1 MLLMA
6 IKVLIKAINYSKVIN
21 DTIDAVYQ
29 VQSENLNVI
38 ASTMFPLSLSSIII
52 KTKENYQ
59 MFFNQ
64 LKLICYIQLVE
75 SYKSMSNVT
84 ICYSSLKKSK

>member
-1 MLLMA
+1 M
-6 IKVLIKAINYSKVIN
+6 LIKAINYSKVIN

-52 KTKENYQ
+52 KTKEN
-59 MFFNQ
+59 
-64 LKLICYIQLVE
+64 LP
-75 SYKSMSNVT
+75 NVLQSIKAT
-84 ICYSSLKKSK
+84 LLYSIA